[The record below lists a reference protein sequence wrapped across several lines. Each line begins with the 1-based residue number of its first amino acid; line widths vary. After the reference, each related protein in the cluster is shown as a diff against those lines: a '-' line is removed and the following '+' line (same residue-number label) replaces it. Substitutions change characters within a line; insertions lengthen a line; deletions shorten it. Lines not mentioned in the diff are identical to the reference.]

1 MLKYRRKVIENP
13 LFYSPLILAGLF
25 LALALLFGLLNLGK
39 PPVAVAI
46 ALDISSSTYQPQPF
60 NAPNTIMDQEVQAV
74 NAYLEENAKLRT
86 PNKVQIFGIG
96 GGKAP
101 KLTSTMESSQ
111 GVVVD
116 ELSRKLNDPNLPYQL
131 IPEPPQDDL
140 DIVINKATEV
150 LEEQNNH
157 CRELLIVTD
166 AGVTITQSAVTQA
179 TGKNIK
185 IHSLVFG
192 TESVPN
198 LRSASRQTD
207 GHYIDNINLSNTGG
221 SYLEEVVL
229 KEFFRRFNSNWKW
242 VRFWL
247 GCAVIAFLWLLV
259 LPLDRWVFQGVLN
272 MSMEASGKIALSAAF
287 IGTIITV
294 ALIVAG
300 GLPLI
305 SPC

>member
-1 MLKYRRKVIENP
+1 MLKYRHKVIENP
-13 LFYSPLILAGLF
+13 LFYTPLILAGLF

-46 ALDISSSTYQPQPF
+46 ALDISSSTYYPKSF
-60 NAPNTIMDQEVQAV
+60 NAANTIMDQEVQAV
-74 NAYLEENAKLRT
+74 NAYLEENGKLRT

-131 IPEPPQDDL
+131 SYEPPQDDL

-150 LEEQNNH
+150 LQEQTNH

-166 AGVTITQSAVTQA
+166 SEVTITQSAVTQA
-179 TGKNIK
+179 IGKNIR

-192 TESVPN
+192 GEGVPN
-198 LRSASRQTD
+198 LRSASRQTG
-207 GHYIDNINLSNTGG
+207 GHYVDNISLSNTGG

-229 KEFFRRFNSNWKW
+229 KEFFKRFNNNSKW

-247 GCAVIAFLWLLV
+247 GCSFIAFLWLLI
-259 LPLDRWVFQGVLN
+259 LPLDRWVFQGLLS
-272 MSMEASGKIALSAAF
+272 MSMEASGKIALSVAF

-294 ALIVAG
+294 GLMAAG
-300 GLPLI
+300 GLPFI